1 MKYKP
6 KLSLIINGQVLGFK
20 FLEALDH
27 VAQTMSQRRASQIL
41 GISHAVLNRR
51 IKDAEEKLGMKLV
64 DTTGSGSELTK
75 NGREILQKY
84 RNLMKRLEKHAKPVI
99 SGGYISTGLIEV
111 LAVEYGLDVLIYK
124 SDDESALYL
133 ADRDM
138 VDILTLDDPAKA
150 FMRDLDFV
158 PIARDH
164 LVLVSPAGVTVDHLD
179 ELEGK
184 KFVEIVGSSQRLAWN
199 TLDNK
204 GVDYNLVK
212 HVKSPYEAL
221 KLVQSNKDLYTFL
234 NNSFIPGCDMLKDDT
249 QHIITLVL
257 LKQDNERLKRF
268 LEFILGRGRKIIK
281 ESGFE
286 TI

>member
-1 MKYKP
+1 MEYKP

-20 FLEALDH
+20 FFEALDQ
-27 VAQTMSQRRASQIL
+27 VAQTMSQRKASQIL

-51 IKDAEEKLGMKLV
+51 IKDAEEKLSMKLV
-64 DTTGSGSELTK
+64 DTAGSGSELTEYGLK
-75 NGREILQKY
+75 ILQQY
-84 RNLMKRLEKHAKPVI
+84 RSLIKRLEKHEKPVI
-99 SGGYISTGLIEV
+99 CGGYISTGLIEV
-111 LAVEYGLDVLIYK
+111 LAAEYGLDVLIYK
-124 SDDESALYL
+124 TDDESALYL

-164 LVLVSPAGVTVDHLD
+164 LVLVSPAGVSVEHLD

-204 GVDYNLVK
+204 RVDYKIVK
-212 HVKSPYEAL
+212 HIKSPYEAL
-221 KLVQSNKDLYTFL
+221 KMVQSNNDLYTFL
-234 NNSFIPGCDMLKDDT
+234 NNSLTPGSDLLKDDT

-257 LKQDNERLKRF
+257 LKPDDKRLKGF

>member
-20 FLEALDH
+20 FLEALDQ
-27 VAQTMSQRRASQIL
+27 VAQTMSQRKASQIL

-51 IKDAEEKLGMKLV
+51 IKDAEEKLSMKLV

-84 RNLMKRLEKHAKPVI
+84 RNLMKRLEKHTKPVI

-111 LAVEYGLDVLIYK
+111 LAAEYGLDVLIYK

-150 FMRDLDFV
+150 FMRDLDFI

-164 LVLVSPAGVTVDHLD
+164 LVLVSPAGVTVEHLD